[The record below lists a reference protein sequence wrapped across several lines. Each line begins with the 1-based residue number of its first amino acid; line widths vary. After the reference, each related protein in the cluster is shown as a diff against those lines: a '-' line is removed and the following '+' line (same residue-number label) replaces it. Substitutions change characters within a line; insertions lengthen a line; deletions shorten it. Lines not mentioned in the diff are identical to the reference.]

1 LAAFCLVGAVAVN
14 VIAAPPK
21 RSPPPD
27 WAYGYA
33 TPVPPGT
40 ERAVPATNAP
50 KPPADAQRPRRVNP
64 ADTIVRTIPGS
75 DLSFTLPEIRNANGP
90 ADWFPG
96 DHPEMPDIVA
106 HGRADAKISAC
117 SLCHYPNGK
126 GRPENSGVA
135 GLPYSY
141 ILQALQEFKNDQ
153 RRSHDPRKANTNNMI
168 AYAKAL
174 TDSEMQAAAA
184 YFSSMKWTPW
194 VKVVETDSVPK
205 TRIAGGMFIAL
216 EGEKAG
222 KEPIAGRI
230 IEVPVNAEATETLR
244 NPRSGFIAYAPLG
257 SIRRGAQVAARGQCV
272 LCHGQN
278 LEGLGPVPGIAGRSP
293 SYLVRQMYD
302 IQQGDRHGE
311 WTELMKPIMKPLTT
325 DQMRDVAAYV
335 ASRVP

>member
-1 LAAFCLVGAVAVN
+1 LVGAVAVD
-14 VIAAPPK
+14 VVAAPPK
-21 RSPPPD
+21 RSAPPD

-33 TPVPPGT
+33 TPVPAGT
-40 ERAVPATNAP
+40 PRVQPAAAAP
-50 KPPADAQRPRRVNP
+50 KPATPPRPRPFNP
-64 ADTIVRTIPGS
+64 ADTVQRTVPGS
-75 DLSFTLPEIRNANGP
+75 DRSFTIPEIRNANGP

-96 DHPEMPDIVA
+96 DHPPMPDIVA
-106 HGRADAKISAC
+106 HGRPEANITAC

-126 GRPENSGVA
+126 GRPENAGVA

-141 ILQALQEFKNDQ
+141 ILNVLQEFKNDQ

-168 AYAKAL
+168 GYAKTL

-194 VKVVETDSVPK
+194 VKVVESDSVPK
-205 TRIAGGMFIAL
+205 TRISGGMFIPL
-216 EGEKAG
+216 EGPQAG
-222 KEPIAGRI
+222 TEPIRGRI

-244 NPRSGFIAYAPLG
+244 NPRSGFIAYAPRG
-257 SIRRGAQVAARGQCV
+257 SIRRGANIAARAQCV
-272 LCHGQN
+272 LCHGPN

-302 IQQGDRHGE
+302 MQQGDRHGE

-325 DQMRDVAAYV
+325 DQIRDVAAYV
-335 ASRVP
+335 ASRTP